1 MALSG
6 RVFEGLASDNLL
18 HFSLN
23 AVYAQSP
30 DQDKI
35 SSLMGYSL
43 AFYMIGISVSPFIA
57 GLFANFTVSFFM
69 AFGFFAVS
77 IVYLQTVVGAS
88 HIEQVPMNGY
98 DRNDK
103 NLTSTRRK
111 WLKTAI
117 SPLKTFQT
125 NPLHIFTGVS
135 LFLYNIVQSYVFQ
148 AFMVHTSVRFGFTGK
163 SNGFVLSI
171 AHSVAAAYI
180 LVTLFA
186 MPKISRCIRS
196 SRSDTGST
204 SGSRV
209 RDLVLALTSLVVQ
222 ILSLVALG
230 LATRPWQVYCIAA
243 SLAVGL
249 CTPSFIKAYSMSL
262 FASIEK
268 PAALAALAMVETL
281 GSVLGPVVLGGLQ
294 SYLSRD
300 AAVFY
305 VAAGLSGVSFFSLAI
320 GDVVGRVTL

>member
-35 SSLMGYSL
+35 SSLIGYSL
-43 AFYMIGISVSPFIA
+43 ALYMIGISVSPFIA

-69 AFGFFAVS
+69 AFGLFAVS
-77 IVYLQTVVGAS
+77 IVYLQAVVRAS
-88 HIEQVPMNGY
+88 QIEQVSTSEY

-103 NLTSTRRK
+103 DLKSTWKK

-117 SPLKTFQT
+117 SPMKTFQT
-125 NPLHIFTGVS
+125 NPLHTFTGLS

-148 AFMVHTSVRFGFTGK
+148 ALMVHTSVHFGFTGK

-171 AHSVAAAYI
+171 AHSVAAAY
-180 LVTLFA
+180 LFVTIFVI
-186 MPKISRCIRS
+186 PKISRCIRS
-196 SRSDTGST
+196 NRSEAGST
-204 SGSRV
+204 LGSQD
-209 RDLVLALTSLVVQ
+209 RDFVLALTSLTVQ
-222 ILSLVALG
+222 VLSLVALG
-230 LATRPWQVYCIAA
+230 LATKPWQVYCIAA
-243 SLAVGL
+243 CLAVGL
-249 CTPSFIKAYSMSL
+249 CTPSFIKAYSTSL
-262 FASIEK
+262 FTNIEK

-300 AAVFY
+300 AGVFY
-305 VAAGLSGVSFFSLAI
+305 VAAGLSAMSFFSLAI
-320 GDVVGRVTL
+320 GDVVGRATL